1 MKQKY
6 SIVKDGKEE
15 NLIIREYGELDKDI
29 LFLLCEETFP
39 VETVKSAIQGG
50 KAALVTAL
58 RTHNMY
64 PPGGYADRIA
74 EAVIQIYGS
83 NQEEGVEI
91 FFDDKELLAE
101 YQEDNDSLEDLEENV
116 DVEGDDEGE
125 DGDDLDNLL
134 EDDDI
139 EGIKKSGLKV
149 DDDDAEPGD
158 DDV

>member
-39 VETVKSAIQGG
+39 VETVKAAIQGG

-58 RTHNMY
+58 RTQNMY

-74 EAVIQIYGS
+74 EAVIQIYDSG
-83 NQEEGVEI
+83 QKEGVDI
-91 FFDDKELLAE
+91 FFDDKELLAQ
-101 YQEDNDSLEDLEENV
+101 YQEDDDSLGNLEEDV
-116 DVEGDDEGE
+116 DVDGDDDDDE
-125 DGDDLDNLL
+125 DLDNLL
-134 EDDDI
+134 EDEDI

-149 DDDDAEPGD
+149 NDDDAEPED
-158 DDV
+158 EDT